1 MYQLLELEVIIAL
14 VLSAITALI
23 IFLFGNRNK
32 KYDEYPFLSGESL
45 RVGKVQYPVKWLY
58 YVFVFIA
65 LDVAVV
71 IVAILSPSI
80 TLVVAGY
87 LALISL
93 VLLFIPSQK

>member
-1 MYQLLELEVIIAL
+1 MYQLLELEVIVAL
-14 VLSAITALI
+14 ILSAVTALI

-58 YVFVFIA
+58 YVFIFLA

-71 IVAILSPSI
+71 IVAILAPSI
-80 TLVVAGY
+80 SLVVAVY
-87 LALISL
+87 LGLVSL
-93 VLLFIPSQK
+93 VLLFIPGKR